1 MRRLILSG
9 LVACSLCVLAGTP
22 VRADIKLPSVVGD
35 HMVLQR
41 DKPLPVWGWA
51 DPKEEVTVEFGGSKV
66 STTADGQGNWKVT
79 LPAMKANG
87 KPQTLTVSGKNKIEL
102 KDILLGEVWVGSG
115 QSNMEWSVRGS
126 KGGKEAIESAN
137 HPEIR
142 LFHVP
147 KVQARMPAKDVRAS
161 WKVCTPQ
168 SVPNFSGVLY
178 FFGLK
183 LHKTLGVP
191 VGLINSSWGG
201 SAIQPWTVG
210 EKQNGGMY
218 NAMIAPLQ
226 PFAIRGVIW
235 YQGESNM
242 REGMKYRDRME
253 ALIVGWRKAW
263 GQELPFGFV
272 QIAPFAG
279 YGKDNKLPELWEAQ
293 AASLK
298 IPGTGMVVITD
309 LVDNIRDIHPQNK
322 KDVGDRLARW
332 ALATVYSKKD
342 KTKDLVYSGPMYKS
356 MKVEGNKIRLNFAHT
371 GGGLASRD
379 GKPLSEFEIAG
390 EDGKFVP
397 AEGTIEGNSVVVQA
411 KGVDKPTQA
420 RFGWRDTANPNLM
433 NKEGLPA
440 SPFRTKD
447 WKGGTGE
454 Q

>member
-9 LVACSLCVLAGTP
+9 LVACSLCVLAVGSA
-22 VRADIKLPSVVGD
+22 RAEIKLPSVLGD

-41 DKPLPVWGWA
+41 DKPLPIWGWA
-51 DPKEEVTVEFGGSKV
+51 DPSEEVTVEFGSSKV
-66 STTADGQGNWKVT
+66 STKADDKGNWKVT
-79 LPAMKANG
+79 LPAMKANA

-115 QSNMEWSVRGS
+115 QSNMEWSVGGS
-126 KGGKEAIESAN
+126 KGGREAIASAD
-137 HPEIR
+137 HPHIR
-142 LFHVP
+142 LYHVP
-147 KVQARMPAKDVRAS
+147 KKQAKEPAKDIQAS
-161 WKVCTPQ
+161 WKVCTPKT
-168 SVPNFSGVLY
+168 VPPFSGVLY
-178 FFGLK
+178 FFGLN
-183 LHKTLGVP
+183 LHRTLDVP

-201 SAIQPWTVG
+201 SPIQPWTVG

-226 PFAIRGVIW
+226 PFAVRGVIW

-253 ALIVGWRKAW
+253 ALIVGWRKTW
-263 GQELPFGFV
+263 GQDLPFGFV
-272 QIAPFAG
+272 QIAPWSG

-293 AASLK
+293 VASLK
-298 IPGTGMVVITD
+298 IPGTGMVVTTD
-309 LVDNIRDIHPQNK
+309 LVDNIADIHPQNK

-332 ALATVYSKKD
+332 AMATVYGK
-342 KTKDLVYSGPMYKS
+342 KDLVYSGPLYKS
-356 MKVEGNKIRLNFAHT
+356 MKVEGDKIRLNFAHT
-371 GGGLASRD
+371 GGGLKSRD
-379 GKPLSEFEIAG
+379 GKPLTEFEIAG

-397 AEGTIEGNSVVVQA
+397 AEATIDGNSVVVRV
-411 KGVDKPTQA
+411 KGVDKPAQV
-420 RFGWRDTANPNLM
+420 RFGWRDIANPNLM